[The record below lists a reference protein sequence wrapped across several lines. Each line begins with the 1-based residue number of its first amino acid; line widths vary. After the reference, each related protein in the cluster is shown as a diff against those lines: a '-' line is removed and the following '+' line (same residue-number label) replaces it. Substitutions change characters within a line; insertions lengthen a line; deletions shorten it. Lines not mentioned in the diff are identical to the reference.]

1 MCVGEV
7 SPRQGLGAE
16 TLSVDG
22 FEPQQIWGFSASPVP
37 AVVKASVSCHDE
49 SEGKPPRVKALPCL

>member
-22 FEPQQIWGFSASPVP
+22 FEPQQIWAFSASPVP
-37 AVVKASVSCHDE
+37 AVVKAAVSCHDE
-49 SEGKPPRVKALPCL
+49 SEGKPP